1 MIGNL
6 LKFGSKYSGLM
17 TPSETLLKA
26 IFNRLKVRLDNN
38 VASSVSEASGFIK
51 VAPSRIKQEW
61 DLFKEEIIEEAGRI
75 NEIENESKKRKKE
88 PFQKD
93 SYHTLQDKINQI
105 RNEIEKLS
113 DQIEGMN

>member
-1 MIGNL
+1 
-6 LKFGSKYSGLM
+6 M

-75 NEIENESKKRKKE
+75 NELENEAKDLKKE
-88 PFQKD
+88 PFQTD
-93 SYHTLQDKINQI
+93 SHHTLQDKINKI
-105 RNEIEKLS
+105 RDEIGKLS
-113 DQIEGMN
+113 DQIEEMN

>member
-1 MIGNL
+1 
-6 LKFGSKYSGLM
+6 M

-26 IFNRLKVRLDNN
+26 IFKSLKVRLHNN

-75 NEIENESKKRKKE
+75 NEIENEAKTRKKE
-88 PFQKD
+88 SFQKD
-93 SYHTLQDKINQI
+93 SYHTLQDKINKI

-113 DQIEGMN
+113 GQIEEMN